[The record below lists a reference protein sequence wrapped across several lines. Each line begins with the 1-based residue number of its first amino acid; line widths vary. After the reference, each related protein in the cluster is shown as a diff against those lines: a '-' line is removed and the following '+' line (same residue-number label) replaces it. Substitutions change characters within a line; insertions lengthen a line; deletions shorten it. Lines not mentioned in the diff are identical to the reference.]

1 MEPSTRT
8 PWEPWTFDDFDQL
21 LGSYNSKLARATC
34 RRSWSLSPLLFA
46 FFSLLFM
53 INIFAYWLFPA
64 SRISW
69 FFCSDALNMPYPK
82 KDGLENLPAL
92 EVGFSSIFL
101 NGSPHWQLAMVDGAG
116 LGLHLQTNTRD
127 LRRPCELF
135 ESWASHP
142 TFWSCRACWIRQRGK
157 QTICNHSPR
166 KMKMDGN
173 ARQVLQRVIVNYKDG
188 SLWHFWSAHCVS
200 CPRATVPQ
208 QTVLSKGGRV
218 SNNGFHF

>member
-34 RRSWSLSPLLFA
+34 RRSWSISSLLFA

-53 INIFAYWLFPA
+53 INIFAYWLFQPVGYLDFFSVMRSICHTQKRMVWRIFQHWRWVYPA
-64 SRISW
+64 
-69 FFCSDALNMPYPK
+69 F
-82 KDGLENLPAL
+82 
-92 EVGFSSIFL
+92 FL